1 MILTILCL
9 FLPSLHATI
18 SRMHVISQPGSE
30 FLPIDSSELLLST
43 MAPNRRRCAIAC
55 HNQWACRTFDYDSIS
70 QRCRLYEGDLTTG
83 SIVTSSSASSIVMS
97 IELSSNT
104 CASTHNQPCEACI
117 DSRYEQC
124 LNNICQCPPRT
135 YWNGSEC
142 LLQLFQNQTCTQADA
157 CRKDFNLTCLPT
169 YINTF
174 TYCAVTTVP
183 VGTTVAG
190 QVDGTAGS
198 ATDSLSTPRGLA
210 VINNGTTLIVADAG
224 NARVL
229 SFNLLQKST
238 GSVIMTTP
246 SGQYPSYVMAYQ
258 NSIYVGNPAGSLVQI
273 LPSNATIPLSA
284 PYLQSCS
291 LQYFNAPS
299 GISMDSNGSI
309 YVAGQGCHWITRWTG
324 AIPSSVAGISGS
336 YGSTSQQLYFPSG
349 ISIDQQYG
357 FLYVADSSNHR
368 IQRFDLDGS
377 NIGITVAGG
386 YGPGPAAYQLSNP
399 LDVCVSQKN
408 GAIYIADYG
417 NNRVQRWDIN
427 ATAGVTVAGDPA
439 GSPGVTPTELN
450 GPFAITLDP
459 INEAFLY
466 VSDFNNN
473 RILQF
478 PLT

>member
-83 SIVTSSSASSIVMS
+83 FIVTSSSASSIVMS

-104 CASTHNQPCEACI
+104 YASTHNQPCEACV

-124 LNNICQCPPRT
+124 LNNICQCPPHT
-135 YWNGSEC
+135 YWNG
-142 LLQLFQNQTCTQADA
+142 
-157 CRKDFNLTCLPT
+157 
-169 YINTF
+169 I
-174 TYCAVTTVP
+174 TTLS

-198 ATDSLSTPRGLA
+198 TTDSLNTPRGLA

-238 GSVIMTTP
+238 GSVIMTT
-246 SGQYPSYVMAYQ
+246 SGEYPSYVMAYN

-284 PYLQSCS
+284 PYLGSCS
-291 LQYFNAPS
+291 LQYFSTPM
-299 GISMDSNGSI
+299 GIGVDSNGSI
-309 YVAGQGCHWITRWTG
+309 YVASQGCHWITRWTG
-324 AIPSSVAGISGS
+324 PIPSSVAGISGS
-336 YGSTSQQLYFPSG
+336 PGSTSQQLYFPAG

-357 FLYVADSSNHR
+357 FLYVADSANHR

-386 YGPGPAAYQLSNP
+386 YGPGPAAYQLTNP

-439 GSPGVTPTELN
+439 GSPGVTPAELN